1 MGLDVVIFVPV
12 SANTKYNL
20 AQEPDKRTFVLFHR
34 NIFQMYLLIC
44 RILDIAKCCYM
55 ASTPS
60 SSVRVI
66 EWLKN
71 GGKLH
76 ALTENDE

>member
-1 MGLDVVIFVPV
+1 
-12 SANTKYNL
+12 
-20 AQEPDKRTFVLFHR
+20 
-34 NIFQMYLLIC
+34 
-44 RILDIAKCCYM
+44 M